1 MSESGAVLQAVPAE
15 REQAEEQAGKGYL
28 RYALTLLILVSVFN
42 AIDRSVLVALL
53 EPIKAEMQL
62 SDLQL
67 GLISGVAFSVFYAT
81 LGIPFARWADL
92 GSRPKLLSF
101 TVGLWSLMTALA
113 AGAQNFIQLF
123 LTRVGVGIGEAGGNP
138 AALSL
143 LSELFRIRQGGVAT
157 ALFLVGASIGGVVG
171 MWGGAA
177 IASLWGWRIAFLV
190 MGIPGIFLALVIR
203 FTLREPRQHCRLP
216 SFSEAFGRD
225 LLLAARTLFV
235 RPSFLHCIVG
245 FTVFGL
251 FGQGSTQWSISYLV
265 RTFDLPLDEIAG
277 IFSMAVGS
285 ATILGTLLGGY
296 VANFIGA
303 RSVRGYLLF
312 PCAIVLLNV
321 PVNILVYTLSSV
333 YLVVAMSAL
342 SGLLLGLMT
351 PCIFA
356 CIFGICGVEHR
367 AMGLALLGMFSA
379 LIGGGLGPLL
389 IGGLSDLIYPLFELH
404 SLRIALLMSV
414 LFLPLSVLFFFRA
427 SLTLDA
433 DFHDP
438 YDR

>member
-1 MSESGAVLQAVPAE
+1 MSESSAAIQSLPVAQGQAD
-15 REQAEEQAGKGYL
+15 EQAGRAYL
-28 RYALTLLILVSVFN
+28 RYALTLLVLVSVFN
-42 AIDRSVLVALL
+42 AIDRSILVALL
-53 EPIKAEMQL
+53 EPIKDELQL

-113 AGAQNFIQLF
+113 AGAQNFTHLF

-143 LSELFRIRQGGVAT
+143 LSELFRIRKGGVAT

-177 IASLWGWRIAFLV
+177 LASVWGWRIAFLV
-190 MGIPGIFLALVIR
+190 MGIPGIFLAVLIR

-225 LLLAARTLFV
+225 LLRTAKTLFV
-235 RPSFLHCIVG
+235 RPSFFHCIVG

-265 RTFDLPLDEIAG
+265 RTFELPLDEIAG
-277 IFSMAVGS
+277 IFSIAVGG
-285 ATILGTLLGGY
+285 ATIIGTLLGGY

-303 RSVRGYLLF
+303 RNARGYLLF
-312 PCAIVLLNV
+312 PCAMILLNV
-321 PVNILVYTLSSV
+321 PIYILVYTLNSV
-333 YLVVAMSAL
+333 YMVVAMSAL
-342 SGLLLGLMT
+342 SGLFLGLMT

-379 LIGGGLGPLL
+379 LIGGGVGPLL
-389 IGGLSDLIYPLFELH
+389 IGGLSDLIYPFFEQH
-404 SLRIALLMSV
+404 SLRMALLMSV
-414 LFLPLSVLFFFRA
+414 VFLPLSVLFFFRA
-427 SLTLDA
+427 SLTLAA

-438 YDR
+438 ADH

>member
-1 MSESGAVLQAVPAE
+1 MSESSAAMQPLPVEQGQADE
-15 REQAEEQAGKGYL
+15 LAGRAYL
-28 RYALTLLILVSVFN
+28 RYALTLLVLVSVFN
-42 AIDRSVLVALL
+42 AIDRSILVALL
-53 EPIKAEMQL
+53 EPIKDELQL

-143 LSELFRIRQGGVAT
+143 LSELFRIRKGGVAT

-177 IASLWGWRIAFLV
+177 LASVWGWRVAFLV
-190 MGIPGIFLALVIR
+190 MGIPGIFLAVLIR
-203 FTLREPRQHCRLP
+203 FTLRETRQHCRLP
-216 SFSEAFGRD
+216 SFSEAFGKD
-225 LLLAARTLFV
+225 LLLTAKTLLV
-235 RPSFLHCIVG
+235 RPSFFHCIVG

-251 FGQGSTQWSISYLV
+251 FGQGSSQWSISYLV
-265 RTFDLPLDEIAG
+265 RTFELPLDEIAG
-277 IFSMAVGS
+277 IFSIAVGG
-285 ATILGTLLGGY
+285 ATIIGTLLGGY

-303 RSVRGYLLF
+303 RSARGYLLF
-312 PCAIVLLNV
+312 PCAIILLNV
-321 PVNILVYTLSSV
+321 PIYILVYTLNSV

-342 SGLLLGLMT
+342 SGLFLGLMT

-356 CIFGICGVEHR
+356 CIFGICGAEHR

-379 LIGGGLGPLL
+379 LIGGGVGPLL
-389 IGGLSDLIYPLFELH
+389 IGGLSDLIYPFFEQH
-404 SLRIALLMSV
+404 SLRMALLMSV
-414 LFLPLSVLFFFRA
+414 VFLPLSVVFFFRA
-427 SLTLDA
+427 SLTLAA

-438 YDR
+438 ADH